1 MAKEV
6 ASAAIPAAIFVASGG
21 TIFGL
26 TGFKAFAAMTA
37 VNYGLGQVAQ
47 ALAPRPALRDIERE
61 AQDITTVSSIDSH
74 KVIYGRTITG
84 GTLVYSNL
92 ATNSIG
98 AYNTDFINLVIAL
111 APHEIE
117 GIQKIYVNSDVA
129 IDLELNDEV
138 MDVTEY
144 GIYDTVVQGGV
155 TRTGTVPAG
164 GQINLD
170 GLIYDLLG
178 GTYNYTLVVGGS
190 TVYNNSGSSHSFC
203 YQNTSGS
210 SQSFT
215 LTVSSLNVS
224 ANNYTRLLVCNYQV
238 ASDYKDLISFYPV
251 YADADDYL
259 TFLGHDVG
267 KLPGGIVANKTV
279 AGGEWDTSHT
289 MSGIAHI
296 YVRVKYDT
304 ATLEGRVPNIACVV
318 KGKKLFDPR
327 DSSTAWSDNPA
338 LMIRDYLTNTD
349 YGCGASASEIDDTAI
364 TTSANRCDTLIST
377 THGTI
382 GDINTGGTV
391 YDDGGKVAWRPTGS
405 SVVDRYLPY
414 HIGDTVRLG
423 VSGSHAAFDK
433 DLTIVS
439 FSEDKKGFT
448 TDENW
453 AGSSE
458 ETDINV
464 TGSIRRYIANGI
476 ANTANN
482 RKTNLEYMVT
492 SCAGQLFYTGGKFS
506 LKAGEYEPPF
516 ITIDEKDMV
525 GAISV
530 STRPPA
536 SQIFNSVKGFY
547 NSRNE
552 DFVAKD
558 YPPYSDATGVAD
570 DEREI
575 YVDLP
580 LRFTTNQKVA
590 ERLASIAVK
599 RHRLFR
605 TVQVTCNLSV
615 FRLQVGDSVT
625 LNYSPISTINGT
637 YEIMDY
643 KINVGS
649 PTTIQL
655 TLQELDSSVY
665 SV

>member
-6 ASAAIPAAIFVASGG
+6 AAAAIPAAIFVAGGG

-26 TGFKAFAAMTA
+26 AGFKAFAAMTA

-47 ALAPRPALRDIERE
+47 ALAPRPALRDIERQ
-61 AQDITTVSSIDSH
+61 ANDITTVSSIDPH

-92 ATNSIG
+92 STLQLG
-98 AYNTDFINLVIAL
+98 QYNNDFLNLVIAL

-117 GIQKIYVNSDVA
+117 GIQKVYVNSDVA

-138 MDVTEY
+138 MDVTDN
-144 GIYDTVVQGGV
+144 GIYDTNVQGGV
-155 TRTGTVPAG
+155 TRTGTLAAG
-164 GQINLD
+164 SQINLD
-170 GLIYDLLG
+170 GLIYDTLS

-190 TVYNNSGSSHSFC
+190 TVYNNSGQNHNFC

-210 SQSFT
+210 SQSYT
-215 LTVSSLNVS
+215 LTVSSTNITAV
-224 ANNYTRLLVCNYQV
+224 NYTRLLISNFLV

-267 KLPGGIVANKTV
+267 EIPDGSSSKTV

-318 KGKKLFDPR
+318 KGKKLYDPR

-349 YGCGASASEIDDTAI
+349 YGCGVSTDEIDGTSI
-364 TTSANRCDTLIST
+364 ITSANRCDST
-377 THGTI
+377 VFFTHGTI
-382 GDINTGGTV
+382 GDSNTGGTFS
-391 YDDGGKVAWRPTGS
+391 DEGGKGKWVPTGS
-405 SVVDRYLPY
+405 SVVDRYLPF
-414 HIGDTVRLG
+414 HIGDAVKVG
-423 VSGSHAAFDK
+423 VSSGHGAYNI
-433 DLTIVS
+433 DLTITA
-439 FSEDKKGFT
+439 FTDDKKGFI
-448 TDENW
+448 TDYTW
-453 AGSSE
+453 AGGDAT
-458 ETDINV
+458 ETNV
-464 TGSIRRYIANGI
+464 SVTESAKRYTANGL
-476 ANTANN
+476 ANTSNN

-506 LKAGEYEPPF
+506 LKAGVYEPPF
-516 ITIDEKDMV
+516 IVIDENDMV
-525 GAISV
+525 GPISI

-536 SQIFNSVKGFY
+536 SNIFNSVKGFY

-570 DEREI
+570 DGREI

-590 ERLASIAVK
+590 ERLASIAVN

-605 TVQVTCNLSV
+605 TVQITCNLSA

-625 LNYSPISTINGT
+625 LNYSPTSTINGT
-637 YEIMDY
+637 YEIIDY
-643 KINVGS
+643 RINVGS

-655 TLQELDSSVY
+655 TLQELNSSVY

>member
-1 MAKEV
+1 MAKEI
-6 ASAAIPAAIFVASGG
+6 ASAAIPAAIFVLSGG
-21 TIFGL
+21 TVFGL
-26 TGFKAFAAMTA
+26 TGFQAFAAMTA

-47 ALAPRPALRDIERE
+47 SLAPRPALRDIERE

-74 KVIYGRTITG
+74 KIIYGRTITG
-84 GTLVYSNL
+84 GTLAYSQL
-92 ATNSIG
+92 SSFDQD
-98 AYNTDFINLVIAL
+98 YLNLVIAL

-117 GIQKIYVNSDVA
+117 GIQKIYVNSDEAVS
-129 IDLELNDEV
+129 LELAD
-138 MDVTEY
+138 DVIST
-144 GIYDTVVQGGV
+144 TVQEHYSDNQTTTV
-155 TRTGTVPAG
+155 TKTGTVVAG
-164 GQINLD
+164 GQINVDAYHAGD
-170 GLIYDLLG
+170 G
-178 GTYNYTLVVGGS
+178 TLS
-190 TVYNNSGSSHSFC
+190 LTVAGSSVFSHAGGGVVRYET

-210 SQSFT
+210 DESYT
-215 LTVSSLNVS
+215 LTFTPSGSGNRLYVQLLN
-224 ANNYTRLLVCNYQV
+224 TNYQV
-238 ASDYKDLISFYPV
+238 SSKYKDLIHFYPV
-251 YADADDYL
+251 YGATDDWFE
-259 TFLGHDVG
+259 FLGRDVSS
-267 KLPGGIVANKTV
+267 VTA
-279 AGGEWDTSHT
+279 AGSQYSSAEGEWNNTHT
-289 MSGIAHI
+289 MTGLANIW
-296 YVRVKYDT
+296 VRIKYDT
-304 ATLEGRVPNIACVV
+304 TTLEGRVPNIACVV
-318 KGKKLFDPR
+318 KGKKLYDPR

-349 YGCGASASEIDDTAI
+349 YGCGASLSEIDDTAI
-364 TTSANRCDTLIST
+364 ITSANRCDTFIST

-382 GDINTGGTV
+382 GDNNTGGTV
-391 YDDGGKVAWRPTGS
+391 YDDGGKVAWKPTGS

-439 FSEDKKGFT
+439 FSGDKKGFT

-464 TGSIRRYIANGI
+464 TGSIRRYTANGI
-476 ANTANN
+476 ADTANN

-605 TVQVTCNLSV
+605 SVQVTCNLSV

-655 TLQELDSSVY
+655 TLQELNSSVY